1 MTSKLFA
8 ACLVTVL
15 SVRLEVHAQEIIGV
29 AGLSA
34 HSLTKLKN
42 FQEYYV
48 NDAIVTLKSTQS
60 FPPYLQYG
68 GIFRLPLTRLWKVGA
83 YVYGTSTAARST
95 YEDYSGMI
103 RVDQSL
109 SCIGFGLYGSF
120 DLSKQAN
127 GALSI
132 YCVPGIN
139 LSSMTASVEIQV
151 GDERE
156 SSKED
161 YAALS
166 PVGELGLEY
175 TQGLGANHFV
185 FRFSGGFLVSK
196 DSMLSNKKNESEWE
210 YVNWTGGKLMIGI
223 GYKFRTD

>member
-1 MTSKLFA
+1 MTTKQFA
-8 ACLVTVL
+8 ACLVMVSSINL
-15 SVRLEVHAQEIIGV
+15 AANAQEIIGA

-42 FQEYYV
+42 FQEHYL

-60 FPPYLQYG
+60 FPPFLQYG
-68 GIFRLPLTRLWKVGA
+68 AIVRFPLNHLWKVGA

-109 SCIGFGLYGSF
+109 RCVGFGLYGSF

-139 LSSMTASVEIQV
+139 LSTMTASVDIRV
-151 GDERE
+151 GDDQE

-161 YAALS
+161 YTAIS

-175 TQGLGANHFV
+175 TQALGASHFV
-185 FRFSGGFLVSK
+185 FRFSGGFLFSK
-196 DSMLSNKKNESEWE
+196 ESMLTNNKSESEWE
-210 YVNWTGGKLMIGI
+210 YVNWTGGKLMLGI
-223 GYKFRTD
+223 GYTFRRD